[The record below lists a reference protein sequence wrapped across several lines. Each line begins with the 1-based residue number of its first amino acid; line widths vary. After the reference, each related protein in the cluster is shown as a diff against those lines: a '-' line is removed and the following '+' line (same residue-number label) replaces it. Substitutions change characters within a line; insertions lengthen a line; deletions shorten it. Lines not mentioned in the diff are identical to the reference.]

1 MVTYFTPMITPP
13 TETQIDEV
21 IETLLPITEDIIVE
35 PVAPT
40 TAKQYVTNKILM
52 EHVLESRARGE
63 MTNGLARALILM
75 CDRIARKGNFASYT
89 YIDDMQSFAMVN
101 MVKAWKSFNPDKS
114 NNPFAYFT
122 SCIGNSYK
130 QYLNHERKH
139 RNIRDALLVEN
150 GLDPSYTFTDTY
162 NTSPDAPPPPDNA
175 DKPINTTT

>member
-1 MVTYFTPMITPP
+1 MTTAP
-13 TETQIDEV
+13 IDLN
-21 IETLLPITEDIIVE
+21 IEDIIETVIPLIEEEAAAPEAIE
-35 PVAPT
+35 PTVP
-40 TAKQYVTNKILM
+40 KQYVNNKILM
-52 EHVLESRARGE
+52 EQVLESRERGE
-63 MTNGLARALILM
+63 MKNGLAKLLILM

-101 MVKAWKSFNPDKS
+101 MVKAWRSFNPDKS

-150 GLDPSYTFTDTY
+150 GLDPSYTFTESY
-162 NTSPDAPPPPDNA
+162 NSPPEKPQSHDN